1 MIILGG
7 YLFWSIILAFC
18 VIQCF
23 SVYSRHHAGSVLAL
37 VALLVILGCG
47 LSQYPTVD
55 QVKWLALYPLGCMV
69 WAPIWWYL
77 ELKRNA
83 KEVKNKGG
91 LEEYYNNQSY
101 RHEIV
106 EKLEGEYRLKHPPA
120 EDVSLFALTWPVS
133 APIYLMEDLISW
145 TISLIRSLMDS
156 IRDGISSRI

>member
-18 VIQCF
+18 LIQCF
-23 SVYSRHHAGSVLAL
+23 SVYSRHHGVSVLAV

-47 LSQYPTVD
+47 LSQYPTMD
-55 QVKWLALYPLGCMV
+55 QVKWLALYPLGCMI

-91 LEEYYNNQSY
+91 LSKFYAQQYHS
-101 RHEIV
+101 RLV
-106 EKLEGEYRLKHPPA
+106 ENSANGLRLKHPPA
-120 EDVSLFALTWPVS
+120 EDVSLFSLTWPIS